1 MKSRSDLIDYL
12 CSQQHS
18 AVLLATASSGGPQEH
33 GRPWTS
39 LPPAVRDA
47 DRAGMRA
54 LLSELEDL
62 GLLVSSRVP
71 A

>member
-1 MKSRSDLIDYL
+1 MHSRSDLVDYL
-12 CSQQHS
+12 CSQQH
-18 AVLLATASSGGPQEH
+18 AACLLDTISNGGTVN
-33 GRPWTS
+33 GSPWTS
-39 LPPAVRDA
+39 LPPATRAA

-54 LLSELEDL
+54 VLEELEDL